1 VLEIPD
7 IRPVD
12 ELCKKCG
19 VNRLYLFGSALT
31 DKFTDKSDVDFYV
44 IFDEYSSLKLSAVKS
59 FLSGLINRNVDL
71 HIKLPQKRRNE
82 SRRIG
87 KVPARLIFDSSQG
100 SLGNVISSKII
111 DNPIEYS
118 KMRMSNEPQLSG
130 KTSMKI
136 TILSFMDFCGSGNKL
151 YHALKPHHDVEI
163 WVGRHN
169 NAYGHPV
176 KQTYNGHRQRKIQQ
190 RINESDVA
198 ILKGDFPVWVY
209 EQEWKINFT
218 CPTVTMPT
226 GSFFRKREH
235 GGKERFP
242 ISDFKGYRVSSDTGL
257 LYPEFSDIWTPMP
270 IDSMKEPILWEQGN
284 ILSHSP
290 TDKAKKNTAFI
301 FRVFDGVMKRRNVQ
315 IDLIEGVS
323 FAEAVERRKK
333 STIFFDQF
341 KVGFYG
347 NSALEAMQ
355 WGIPTACYL
364 RPSKHLEGCPIINL
378 PLSVDKWTDAVCQI
392 LDSDMTELSRD
403 TKEWCD
409 KFHSF
414 EAVAERW
421 GNILR
426 CL

>member
-7 IRPVD
+7 IRPVAK
-12 ELCKKCG
+12 LCIEYK
-19 VNRLYLFGSALT
+19 VRRLYLMGSALT
-31 DKFTDKSDVDFYV
+31 DRFTDRSDIDFYV
-44 IFDEYSSLKLSAVKS
+44 IFSEPSQSCI
-59 FLSGLINRNVDL
+59 SGLKSGLQNFFGRIVDIHL
-71 HIKLPQKRRNE
+71 AL
-82 SRRIG
+82 
-87 KVPARLIFDSSQG
+87 
-100 SLGNVISSKII
+100 SSKSRKHKRKLLFDIDRQII
-111 DNPIEYS
+111 DDGFLYFDETN
-118 KMRMSNEPQLSG
+118 LSE

-176 KQTYNGHRQRKIQQ
+176 KQTYNGHRQRIIQQ

-235 GGKERFP
+235 GGKGRFP

-270 IDSMKEPILWEQGN
+270 IDSMKEPILWKQGN